1 MKDQLLS
8 DTAAM
13 YSEISLMHVVSACKL
28 IMRDGIPDNLEEIE
42 GRVELLNRLGE
53 LLDRAVEAFYV
64 TTDIEDRFDEDFLD

>member
-28 IMRDGIPDNLEEIE
+28 IIREGIPDNIKEIE
-42 GRVELLNRLGE
+42 DRIELLNRLGE

>member
-28 IMRDGIPDNLEEIE
+28 IIREGIPDNMEEIE
-42 GRVELLNRLGE
+42 SRIELLNRLGE

-64 TTDIEDRFDEDFLD
+64 TTDIDDRFDEDFLD